1 MNVAREIR
9 QRQTR
14 LARLLIGLSVLG
26 VTSSAT
32 AKQQILAF
40 IGSKPQVKQEA
51 PAPARSQAT
60 PGTKENITFKLRLIS
75 DGILC
80 PMKDLNCVKDLNRSD
95 HDIWWKEFTLL
106 ASDGNTLY
114 LTSIPFPSV
123 ERSKEKFESS
133 VKEADKILRRASEL
147 NGKGRPVGERVLG
160 LFQETK
166 AMKPRSGVP
175 HYKLFWMWNAYY
187 WEISGEHLEDVLA
200 LEGRL
205 KEQGVNA
212 VWGWH

>member
-80 PMKDLNCVKDLNRSD
+80 PMKDLNCRDR
-95 HDIWWKEFTLL
+95 DIWWKKFTLL
-106 ASDGNTLY
+106 ASDGNTVY

-123 ERSKEKFESS
+123 ERSKEQFESS
-133 VKEADKILRRASEL
+133 VKEADKILRRSSEL
-147 NGKGRPVGERVLG
+147 NSKGAPVGERVLG

-166 AMKPRSGVP
+166 DVKSPSGVP
-175 HYKLFWMWNAYY
+175 HYKLFWMWNAHY